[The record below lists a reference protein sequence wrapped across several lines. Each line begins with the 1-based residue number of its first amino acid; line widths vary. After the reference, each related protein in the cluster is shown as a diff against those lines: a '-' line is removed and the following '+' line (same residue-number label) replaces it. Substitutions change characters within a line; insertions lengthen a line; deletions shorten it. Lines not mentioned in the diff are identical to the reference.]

1 MYVLSIRIASM
12 AIVSLE
18 LTLVLVL
25 IDRPSLALDQ

>member
-12 AIVSLE
+12 AIVSLG